1 MPEQQQ
7 QQTRHLTYTFP
18 TEAELAQGR
27 EHSTMTR
34 DEALRALDRAT
45 RLCALLMAR
54 IEELQDNQRELVN
67 VLSDSLHS
75 GIIDFRNEPERAQDI
90 LQKIK
95 QERDNASGEAHSSNE
110 DPCRECPACA
120 GDKTTWH

>member
-18 TEAELAQGR
+18 TEAELAQGL

-54 IEELQDNQRELVN
+54 IEELQDNQR
-67 VLSDSLHS
+67 
-75 GIIDFRNEPERAQDI
+75 
-90 LQKIK
+90 
-95 QERDNASGEAHSSNE
+95 DNASGEAHSSNE